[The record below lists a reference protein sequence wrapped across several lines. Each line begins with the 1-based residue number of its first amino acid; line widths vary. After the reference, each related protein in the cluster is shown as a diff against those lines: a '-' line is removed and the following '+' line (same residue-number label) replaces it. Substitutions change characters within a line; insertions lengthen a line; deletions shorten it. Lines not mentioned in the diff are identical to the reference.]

1 MAAIGKRAGVSK
13 ADFYKHF
20 ASKDEC
26 FLVAFDVA
34 VERIRERV
42 AAACAEREG
51 WATGVR
57 DALAA
62 LLELLAGEPALARL
76 ALVEGLRGGQGIYD
90 RYQEALQSFVS
101 LFSEGAPP
109 APGGAAMPE
118 ATDEAV
124 VGGIATLLGRRILA
138 GEQDLEPLRKDL
150 TEFALTPY
158 LGPVEA
164 RRIAGA
170 NGRTAR
176 ADART

>member
-1 MAAIGKRAGVSK
+1 MAAIAKRAGVSK

-26 FLVAFDVA
+26 FLVAFDAV

-42 AAACAEREG
+42 VAACAGQGE
-51 WATGVR
+51 WAPGVR
-57 DALAA
+57 DAIAA

-101 LFSEGAPP
+101 LLSEGAPA

-158 LGPVEA
+158 LGPAEA
-164 RRIAGA
+164 KRIAGT
-170 NGRTAR
+170 NGRTEGAR
-176 ADART
+176 G